1 MANLTEYLTTK
12 YTKMIAEITADLGKT
27 ADDLAMAQNI
37 IRALKNPDA
46 RVDGAA
52 MTLSR
57 VQVMENGDIRITPPP
72 TGPDTFIQEKNGT
85 KDSKEL
91 VNIS

>member
-72 TGPDTFIQEKNGT
+72 TGPDTFTQEKNGT